1 MVLPQPASRP
11 TSKGPL
17 ILLGLMMVLFLG
29 LVGKLIS
36 GYDSYRQA
44 EPQGAASA
52 PKAKPESAPVAPAPE
67 EQLPT
72 ESSFAA
78 RNVEWSGNLA
88 PLEPRDGQ
96 PLGLGEAEHRIAVDV
111 GRASREF
118 FQRRISQLPPMKD
131 LLASPSRY
139 RGSAFAVRCIPM
151 EVVPHSTDVP
161 SGRVYS
167 WRVYAFLQRS
177 LDEAVVFETLE
188 EPPQRDWILKRDVL
202 EVEGLFLR
210 TATYETVSKRNPI
223 KSVPYLIAK
232 SFEHVTEAPKSATN
246 VFGVIFSRYG
256 PMVAV
261 GIVLF
266 VLLTVWTI
274 RRFANAQEK
283 AERDYF
289 YAMIRAKKR
298 PTAESAAGAKTAP
311 AGPGGPATSAPS

>member
-1 MVLPQPASRP
+1 
-11 TSKGPL
+11 
-17 ILLGLMMVLFLG
+17 MMVLFIA

-36 GYDSYRQA
+36 GYDTYRDS
-44 EPQGAASA
+44 ETGGPASA
-52 PKAKPESAPVAPAPE
+52 PKAKPESAPTAPSPE

-72 ESSFAA
+72 EASLAA
-78 RNVEWSGNLA
+78 RNVEWSGNLT
-88 PLEPRDGQ
+88 PLETRDGL
-96 PLGLGEAEHRIAVDV
+96 PLGLSEAEHRLAVDV

-131 LLASPSRY
+131 LLAGPSRY
-139 RGSAFAVRCIPM
+139 RGSTFAVRCIPM

-167 WRVYAFLQRS
+167 WRVYALLQRS
-177 LDEAVVFETLE
+177 PDEAVVFETLE
-188 EPPQRDWILKRDVL
+188 EPPQREWILKRDVL

-232 SFEHVTEAPKSATN
+232 SFEYVTDAPKSATN
-246 VFGVIFSRYG
+246 VFGVLLSRYG
-256 PMVAV
+256 PMVAL

-298 PTAESAAGAKTAP
+298 PVAEVGDPAKTPP
-311 AGPGGPATSAPS
+311 AGQGGPATSAPG